1 MTVEYL
7 IWAVLKKGTLEPWER
22 QQIAD
27 LLKQLI
33 KEKDDGTNC

>member
-7 IWAVLKKGTLEPWER
+7 IWAVLNKEKLEIWER

-33 KEKDDGTNC
+33 KEADDV

>member
-7 IWAVLKKGTLEPWER
+7 IWAVLNKEKLEIWER

-27 LLKQLI
+27 LLKPLI
-33 KEKDDGTNC
+33 KENDDV